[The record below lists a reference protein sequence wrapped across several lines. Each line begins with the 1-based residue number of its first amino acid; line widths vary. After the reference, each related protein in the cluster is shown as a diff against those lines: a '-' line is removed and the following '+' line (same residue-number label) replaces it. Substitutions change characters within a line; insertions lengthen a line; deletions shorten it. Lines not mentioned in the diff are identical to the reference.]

1 MEKITYTKAHRAI
14 IEFVGID
21 KWRESRIDVSYP
33 SEDTLSKINDVLVS
47 RKTFKSFYD
56 NNLIR
61 VGVGFNKKYKFK
73 GMFTLLVDVIKI
85 EGGKVFGTGFSGGR
99 NEHDVWVDREDI
111 ETIWLN
117 GKDADKLLSM
127 LEHVTVRDLLDDKH
141 VKSGMVKISFDP
153 PT

>member
-1 MEKITYTKAHRAI
+1 MEKITYTKAHRDI
-14 IEFVGID
+14 IKFVGINE
-21 KWRESRIDVSYP
+21 WRESRIDISYP
-33 SEDTLSKINDVLVS
+33 SEDTLSKISDVLVS
-47 RKTFKSFYD
+47 RKTFKTYYD
-56 NNLIR
+56 DNLIR
-61 VGVGFNKKYKFK
+61 VSVGFNKKYKFK
-73 GMFTLLVDVIKI
+73 GMFTTMFDVIKI

-111 ETIWLN
+111 EEIWLN

-127 LEHVTVRDLLDDKH
+127 LDHVTVCDLMDDEH